1 MRYAVRYLLV
11 ILILMLTGCVTQ
23 EEYAEQQAQYLKE
36 NYGLTC
42 EKLGIKPD
50 TPEFGNCLVG
60 LYNADLDRRRT
71 LEYRSFSH
79 YPHHF

>member
-1 MRYAVRYLLV
+1 MKYPVRYLLIV
-11 ILILMLTGCVTQ
+11 LILMLTGCATPD
-23 EEYAEQQAQYLKE
+23 EYAEQQARFLKE

-42 EKLGIKPD
+42 EKLGIKPE
-50 TPEFGNCLVG
+50 TPEFGTCLIG

-71 LEYRSFSH
+71 LEYRSFHH